1 MTELLFLA
9 VEEVI
14 PPNHPVAILAV
25 PLGLLFMGGSVYV
38 LLWSNFGAKKAG
50 AIYGVAFFGFT
61 FLLGVFWWFGG
72 PGIPVGLGISHLP
85 NQSGDHYQD
94 RWYAFEEGS
103 DRAGFFDVVEQ
114 PDAFVPLEEFSGVE
128 GLTEDA
134 LQADRA
140 FTALAGSVGGAVGSM
155 QSQALPVD
163 DNGVAQI
170 GVERRTA
177 YEEDAE
183 AGRPAEAVGRAQPF
197 FNIRQVGDPVAAEDP
212 GTGVLVSAQTFQVT
226 ATFADDEQVPLEP
239 VEVGEPITWYA
250 FYDPGA
256 LWLPSALWSVISL
269 VFFLL
274 SLFWLDRL
282 EMRDKKR
289 DIIEVEESETP
300 AVSVA
305 Q

>member
-1 MTELLFLA
+1 MSELLFLA

-50 AIYGVAFFGFT
+50 AIYGVAFFGFS

-85 NQSGDHYQD
+85 NQSGDHYND
-94 RWYAFEEGS
+94 RWYAFEQGS
-103 DRAGFFDVVEQ
+103 PRAGFFDVVND
-114 PDAFVPLEEFSGVE
+114 PDAFVELEEFTGVE
-128 GLTEDA
+128 GLDEDA

-155 QSQALPVD
+155 QEQFLPVD

-183 AGRPAEAVGRAQPF
+183 AARPDNAVGRADPF
-197 FNIRQVGDPVAAEDP
+197 FNVRQVGEPLAAEDP
-212 GTGVLVSAQTFQVT
+212 DTGVLVAAQTFQAT
-226 ATFADDEQVPLEP
+226 ATFVDDEQVPVEP
-239 VEVGEPITWYA
+239 VEVGEPVTWYA

-256 LWLPSALWSVISL
+256 VWLPSALWSVISL

-282 EMRDKKR
+282 EMRDKR
-289 DIIEVEESETP
+289 RAVIEVEESETP
-300 AVSVA
+300 AVPVA

>member
-1 MTELLFLA
+1 MTDLLFLA

-14 PPNHPVAILAV
+14 PPDHPVAILAI
-25 PLGLLFMGGSVYV
+25 PLGLLFMSGSVYV

-103 DRAGFFDVVEQ
+103 ERAGFFDVTQ
-114 PDAFVPLEEFSGVE
+114 NPDAFTSLEEFTGVE
-128 GLTEDA
+128 GLDEDA

-155 QSQALPVD
+155 QEQALPVD
-163 DNGVAQI
+163 ENGVAQI
-170 GVERRTA
+170 GVEQRME

-183 AGRPAEAVGRAQPF
+183 AARPAEAVGRAQPF
-197 FNIRQVGDPVAAEDP
+197 FGIRQVGDPVAAEDP
-212 GTGVLVSAQTFQVT
+212 DTGVLVAAQTFQVT
-226 ATFADDEQVPLEP
+226 ATYVDDEQVPVEP

-256 LWLPSALWSVISL
+256 VWLPSALWSVISL
-269 VFFLL
+269 AFFLL

-289 DIIEVEESETP
+289 EIVEVEESETP
-300 AVSVA
+300 AVPVA